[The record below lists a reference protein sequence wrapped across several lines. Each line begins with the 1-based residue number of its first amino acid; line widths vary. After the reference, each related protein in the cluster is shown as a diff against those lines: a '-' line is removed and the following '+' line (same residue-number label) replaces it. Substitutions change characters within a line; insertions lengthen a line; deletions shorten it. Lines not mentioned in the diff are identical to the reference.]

1 MPPLPRVVT
10 AEILDTLSTTDPRA
24 RRSRWD
30 LRIVDLFMGNSRWII
45 RRTLRAPHQTQ
56 VIEIG
61 AGDGRLC
68 ALLRKLR
75 PDLRIT
81 GLDLA
86 ERPGNLDAEIDW
98 KQGDFFK
105 TLPDFRGGICIGS
118 LVLHHFKNS
127 ELAQLGERL
136 SQFDR
141 LFFCE
146 PLRSQLPL
154 WMSMFASPFA
164 GEVTRH
170 DMPAS
175 IRAGFQPG
183 ELSALLKLDP
193 SRWVFRESINW
204 RGALR
209 FEAEKRDPIIP
220 SGPSH

>member
-10 AEILDTLSTTDPRA
+10 PEILDTLSTTDPRA

-45 RRTLRAPHQTQ
+45 RRTLRAPHETR
-56 VIEIG
+56 VVEIG

-86 ERPGNLDAEIDW
+86 ERPRNVDAEIDW

-105 TLPDFRGGICIGS
+105 TLPDFRGGICIAS

-146 PLRSQLPL
+146 PLRSRLPL
-154 WMSMFASPFA
+154 WMSRFASPFA

-175 IRAGFQPG
+175 IRAGFQLG

-193 SRWVFRESINW
+193 GHWASRESVNW

>member
-10 AEILDTLSTTDPRA
+10 PEILDTLSTTDPRA

-45 RRTLRAPHQTQ
+45 RCILRAPHQTR
-56 VIEIG
+56 VVEIG
-61 AGDGRLC
+61 AGDGRLS

-146 PLRSQLPL
+146 PLRSRLPL

-175 IRAGFQPG
+175 IRAGFRPG
-183 ELSALLKLDP
+183 ELPAILNFDP
-193 SRWVFRESINW
+193 GHWASRESANW

-209 FEAEKRDPIIP
+209 FDAGKRDPIIP

>member
-10 AEILDTLSTTDPRA
+10 AEILDTLAPTDPRA
-24 RRSRWD
+24 LRSRRD
-30 LRIVDLFMGNSRWII
+30 LRIVDAFMGNSRWMSCCI
-45 RRTLRAPHQTQ
+45 LRAPHETR
-56 VIEIG
+56 VVEIG

-86 ERPGNLDAEIDW
+86 ERPRNLDTAIDW

-105 TLPDFRGGICIGS
+105 TLTDFRSGICIGS

-127 ELAQLGERL
+127 ELAQLGESL
-136 SQFDR
+136 TQFDQ

-146 PLRSQLPL
+146 PLRSRLPL
-154 WMSMFASPFA
+154 SMSKLVSPFA

-175 IRAGFQPG
+175 IRAGFQPD
-183 ELSALLKLDP
+183 ELPTLLKLNP
-193 SRWVFRESINW
+193 GHWVSHESANL

-209 FEAEKRDPIIP
+209 FEAEKRDLIIP
-220 SGPSH
+220 SGSSH

>member
-1 MPPLPRVVT
+1 MPPLARVVT
-10 AEILDTLSTTDPRA
+10 PEILDTLSPTDPRA
-24 RRSRWD
+24 RRSRRD
-30 LRIVDLFMGNSRWII
+30 LRIVDQFLGNSRWII
-45 RRTLRAPHQTQ
+45 RRTLLLRH
-56 VIEIG
+56 VSRVVEIG

-68 ALLRKLR
+68 ALLQKLR
-75 PDLRIT
+75 PDLRIA

-86 ERPGNLDAEIDW
+86 DRPPNLPAEIHW

-105 TLPDFRGGICIGS
+105 TLPDFHGGLCIGS

-127 ELAQLGERL
+127 ELAQLGENLRR
-136 SQFDR
+136 FDR

-146 PLRSQLPL
+146 PLRSRLPL
-154 WMSMFASPFA
+154 FMSRLASPFA

-175 IRAGFQPG
+175 IRAGFEPG
-183 ELSALLKLDP
+183 ELPVLLRLDP
-193 SRWVFRESINW
+193 GHWFFRESVNW

-220 SGPSH
+220 SGPSR